1 MIRIGVVNIDT
12 SHPKAFAEYLA
23 GKGRAAYAA
32 IYNDGF
38 RGDDEVEG
46 FMRMAGLEKRCRSI
60 EELAECTDI
69 GFIQGCD
76 WDRHL
81 ACAQPFFDRGK
92 PVFIDK
98 PIVGNLADCRKLEA
112 LSAAGKRI
120 LGSSSLRYAEE
131 IVAFAAKPESER
143 GRILGI
149 FGTAG
154 VDEFNY
160 AVHVAEGLGGLLGT
174 GALSAKF
181 VGSSLADGKTHETYF
196 ARFQSGVTATF
207 AVTHGVWQPF
217 EFVIT
222 TTKSTFQFRVDTSKI
237 YGALL
242 DQICDAVEQNKK
254 ELVPM
259 ATLTESVKLM
269 FAGRISREKG
279 GVEVKL
285 SEIPP
290 GDPGFD
296 GAAFARSYAAAA
308 GKIYLPK

>member
-23 GKGRAAYAA
+23 GKGRAAYTG

-46 FMRMAGLEKRCRSI
+46 FMRKAGIQERSRS
-60 EELAECTDI
+60 LADLADATDI

-81 ACAQPFFDRGK
+81 ECARPFLERGK

-98 PIVGNLADCRKLEA
+98 PIVGNAADCRELEA
-112 LSAAGKRI
+112 LSARGLRI
-120 LGSSSLRYAEE
+120 FGSSSLRFAHE

-143 GRILGI
+143 GKILGV
-149 FGTAG
+149 FATAG

-160 AVHVAEGLGGLLGT
+160 AVHVAEGLGGLLGA
-174 GALSAKF
+174 GALSASF
-181 VGSSLADGKTHETYF
+181 MGASSVEGKTQETYF
-196 ARFQSGVTATF
+196 ARFQGGVAATF

-222 TTKSTFQFRVDTSKI
+222 TTKSTFQFRVDTAKI

-242 DQICDAVEQNKK
+242 DRICDAMEKGEPN
-254 ELVPM
+254 LAPI
-259 ATLTESVKLM
+259 ADLTESVRLM
-269 FAGRISREKG
+269 LAGRLSRERG
-279 GVEVKL
+279 GGEVRL
-285 SEIPP
+285 ADIPP

-296 GAAFARSYAAAA
+296 GAAFAKSYAAAA
-308 GKIYLPK
+308 GKLYA